1 MEGSSARPTPPPA
14 RIRLI
19 GRILNSLVVRAPWAW
34 PLLRRPMQRF
44 FDRAAPGWDDRP
56 GAGSPEYLAPMAAA
70 LLHVKPAPERAL
82 DVGAGTGDG
91 TFLIAR
97 EFPQASVRGIDISE
111 EMIRAANAKV
121 GLDPEGRVAFR
132 VLDAADLPYDEDS
145 FDLVTHL
152 NMPPFAAEV
161 ARVLRPAGYVIVAS
175 SWGSATPFYT
185 PNSVLDWAFAKQGVE
200 RVEAGQVAAG
210 TYWVGRKPV

>member
-1 MEGSSARPTPPPA
+1 MNR
-14 RIRLI
+14 
-19 GRILNSLVVRAPWAW
+19 LVVRAPWAW
-34 PLLRRPMQRF
+34 PLLRRPMRSF

-56 GAGSPEYLAPMAAA
+56 GAGSPEYLAPLAAA

-82 DVGAGTGDG
+82 DVGTGTGDG

-111 EMIRAANAKV
+111 EMIRAANSKV

-132 VLDAADLPYDEDS
+132 ILDAADLPYDEGS

-161 ARVLRPAGYVIVAS
+161 ARVVRPAGYVVVAS

-185 PNSVLDWAFAKQGVE
+185 PNSVLDWAFAKRGIE
-200 RVEAGQVAAG
+200 PVEAGEVAAG